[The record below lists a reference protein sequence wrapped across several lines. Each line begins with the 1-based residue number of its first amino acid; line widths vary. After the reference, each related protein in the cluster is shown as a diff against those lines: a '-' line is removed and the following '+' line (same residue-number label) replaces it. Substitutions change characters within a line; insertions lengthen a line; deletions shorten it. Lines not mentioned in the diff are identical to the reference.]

1 MPQYVIEREIAGA
14 GDLTSDDL
22 KGISQKSC
30 GILKDM
36 GTGIESV
43 SYTHLTLPTNREV

>member
-22 KGISQKSC
+22 KGNSQKSC
-30 GILKDM
+30 GILKDR
-36 GTGIESV
+36 GSGI
-43 SYTHLTLPTNREV
+43 